1 MVSTQT
7 EMGSHVISA
16 AHVAARFGRIVRR
29 SPLTARTERGCVK
42 VLPNCWRREAEREC
56 VPL

>member
-29 SPLTARTERGCVK
+29 SASDRPNRARLCEG
-42 VLPNCWRREAEREC
+42 LAE
-56 VPL
+56 LLAS